1 MNPQREYEVSRYYH
15 SYFTGTETQSQT
27 SWVTDKIIELV
38 SNRVKA

>member
-15 SYFTGTETQSQT
+15 PYFTGTETQSQT